1 MCIQKS
7 LNDWLII
14 KKDRMEEGKLHIEKR
29 AEEPTGR
36 EDRDIDRSNRIVHR
50 REGKLELEFG
60 IQISWNCQFS

>member
-1 MCIQKS
+1 MCIQKC

-14 KKDRMEEGKLHIEKR
+14 KKDRVEAGKLHTKKR

-60 IQISWNCQFS
+60 IQISRDCQVF